1 MTCTFCHHH
10 RRCHFCCR
18 KISAAIGHFFRT
30 HSLNVNFSYIY
41 FSMTRKWVTHKV
53 QSRVWL
59 INDSFSQITKRNQI
73 CGSQIVII
81 TDLWDCD
88 IVIHN
93 LWKKKCDFW
102 DFTTFTIL
110 FYNSER
116 NRNCQKT
123 IKTFRKR
130 DSIIFVSDLLR
141 VVPCVVN
148 DKFLNL
154 VTNNFSSQTT
164 VWQKKEKLS
173 QKGRR
178 KIKFVLLLIIKIR
191 IA

>member
-1 MTCTFCHHH
+1 
-10 RRCHFCCR
+10 
-18 KISAAIGHFFRT
+18 
-30 HSLNVNFSYIY
+30 
-41 FSMTRKWVTHKV
+41 MTRKWVTHEV

-59 INDSFSQITKRNQI
+59 INDSFSQTTERNQI
-73 CGSQIVII
+73 RRSQIVTI
-81 TDLWDCD
+81 T
-88 IVIHN
+88 
-93 LWKKKCDFW
+93 DFW
-102 DFTTFTIL
+102 DFTTLTIL

-164 VWQKKEKLS
+164 VWQKKKKCVTKGEEENKVCFIADHKNQNCVGVCVGISFGGSSTNHMIGYIRMRRNFTKEKGWMYRYSSICL
-173 QKGRR
+173 
-178 KIKFVLLLIIKIR
+178 
-191 IA
+191 

>member
-1 MTCTFCHHH
+1 MLT
-10 RRCHFCCR
+10 
-18 KISAAIGHFFRT
+18 FRT
-30 HSLNVNFSYIY
+30 FTFQWHENESHTKCNQECDS
-41 FSMTRKWVTHKV
+41 SMTHSVKPRREIVT
-53 QSRVWL
+53 
-59 INDSFSQITKRNQI
+59 
-73 CGSQIVII
+73 I
-81 TDLWDCD
+81 TDLWDCE

-93 LWKKKCDFW
+93 LWKNMIFEISQLSQFY
-102 DFTTFTIL
+102 FTTLKEIVTAK
-110 FYNSER
+110 
-116 NRNCQKT
+116 KT

>member
-59 INDSFSQITKRNQI
+59 INDSFSQTTERNQI
-73 CGSQIVII
+73 FESQIVTI
-81 TDLWDCD
+81 TDLWDCE

-93 LWKKKCDFW
+93 LWKKCDFW

-116 NRNCQKT
+116 NRNCQKNHKNFQKERLYYFRFRF
-123 IKTFRKR
+123 IKGSPVRSK
-130 DSIIFVSDLLR
+130 
-141 VVPCVVN
+141 
-148 DKFLNL
+148 
-154 VTNNFSSQTT
+154 
-164 VWQKKEKLS
+164 W
-173 QKGRR
+173 
-178 KIKFVLLLIIKIR
+178 
-191 IA
+191 

>member
-59 INDSFSQITKRNQI
+59 INDSFSQTTERNQI
-73 CGSQIVII
+73 CGSQIVTI
-81 TDLWDCD
+81 TDLWDFE
-88 IVIHN
+88 IAIHN
-93 LWKKKCDFW
+93 LWKIMIFEISQLSQFY
-102 DFTTFTIL
+102 FTTLKEIVTAK
-110 FYNSER
+110 
-116 NRNCQKT
+116 KT

>member
-1 MTCTFCHHH
+1 M
-10 RRCHFCCR
+10 
-18 KISAAIGHFFRT
+18 S
-30 HSLNVNFSYIY
+30 
-41 FSMTRKWVTHKV
+41 HKV

-59 INDSFSQITKRNQI
+59 INDSFSQTTERNQI
-73 CGSQIVII
+73 CGSQIVTI
-81 TDLWDCD
+81 TDLWDFE
-88 IVIHN
+88 IAIHN
-93 LWKKKCDFW
+93 LWKIMIFEISQLSQFY
-102 DFTTFTIL
+102 FTTLKEIVTAK
-110 FYNSER
+110 
-116 NRNCQKT
+116 KT

>member
-1 MTCTFCHHH
+1 MLT
-10 RRCHFCCR
+10 
-18 KISAAIGHFFRT
+18 FRT
-30 HSLNVNFSYIY
+30 FTFQWHENESHTKCNQECDS
-41 FSMTRKWVTHKV
+41 SMTHSVKSRREIKFVGHKL
-53 QSRVWL
+53 S
-59 INDSFSQITKRNQI
+59 SSQIYE
-73 CGSQIVII
+73 IVI
-81 TDLWDCD
+81 LWFT
-88 IVIHN
+88 IYE
-93 LWKKKCDFW
+93 KKCDFW

>member
-1 MTCTFCHHH
+1 MSHTRSAIKSVTHQWLIQSNHGEKSDLRVTNCDHH
-10 RRCHFCCR
+10 RFMRFWNC
-18 KISAAIGHFFRT
+18 
-30 HSLNVNFSYIY
+30 
-41 FSMTRKWVTHKV
+41 
-53 QSRVWL
+53 
-59 INDSFSQITKRNQI
+59 DSQFM
-73 CGSQIVII
+73 
-81 TDLWDCD
+81 
-88 IVIHN
+88 
-93 LWKKKCDFW
+93 KKCDFW

-164 VWQKKEKLS
+164 VWQKKKKCVTKGEEENKVCFIADHKNQNCVGVCVGISFGGSSTNHMIGYIRMRRNFTKEKGWMYRYSSICL
-173 QKGRR
+173 
-178 KIKFVLLLIIKIR
+178 
-191 IA
+191 